1 MQTKHL
7 LIFLKYKDLI
17 LILPMFMLSFI
28 FVIVHMGF
36 LSGSRYV
43 HVFYRLIIFVL
54 SLFIKKGGF
63 GSLIFAYPKPGHVF
77 PTSYVVLS
85 LCSVSSVAMRSDC
98 SFCWYWWNWSPSL
111 IKLFY
116 NNNNKWVLKIL

>member
-36 LSGSRYV
+36 LSGSGYV

-54 SLFIKKGGF
+54 SLFIK
-63 GSLIFAYPKPGHVF
+63 
-77 PTSYVVLS
+77 
-85 LCSVSSVAMRSDC
+85 R
-98 SFCWYWWNWSPSL
+98 
-111 IKLFY
+111 
-116 NNNNKWVLKIL
+116 